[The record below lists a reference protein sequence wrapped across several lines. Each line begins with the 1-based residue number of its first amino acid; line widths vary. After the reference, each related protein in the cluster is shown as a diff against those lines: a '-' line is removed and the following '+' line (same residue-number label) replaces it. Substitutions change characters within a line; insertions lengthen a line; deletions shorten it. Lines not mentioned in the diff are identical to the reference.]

1 MEKVNIGKN
10 IKTLRISNKLSQ
22 KSFGEIFGFSART
35 VSDWECCNTEPDLTT
50 IKRIVKYFDI
60 SYEELF
66 DD

>member
-1 MEKVNIGKN
+1 MEKVNVGKN
-10 IKTLRISNKLSQ
+10 IKTLRIANKLSQ
-22 KSFGEIFGFSART
+22 KQFGEIFGYSART
-35 VSDWECCNTEPDLTT
+35 ISDWECCNTEPDLST

>member
-10 IKTLRISNKLSQ
+10 IKKIRIDNHLSQ
-22 KSFGEIFGFSART
+22 KNFGEILGYSART

-50 IKRIVKYFDI
+50 IKKIVKHFDVQ
-60 SYEELF
+60 YEELF

>member
-10 IKTLRISNKLSQ
+10 IKILRLDNKLSQ
-22 KSFGEIFGFSART
+22 KAFGELFGFSART

-50 IKRIVKYFDI
+50 IKRIVKHFDI
-60 SYEELF
+60 TYDELF

>member
-10 IKTLRISNKLSQ
+10 IKALRISNKLSQ
-22 KSFGEIFGFSART
+22 KNFGELFGYSART

-50 IKRIVKYFDI
+50 IKRIVKHFDI